1 MTNGANGHAGKG
13 IPKLSFRNVT
23 KTFDGERQNTLALS
37 DFNLDIHPSE
47 FVCLVG
53 PSGCGKTTALN
64 LAAGFIRPD
73 SGQVLLDGKPVEKP
87 GPDRAVVFQEHALFP
102 WMTVRKNIEFAL
114 EMIKKPQ
121 AERKIITNFYLKLV
135 RLDTFEHSYIHELSG
150 GMKQR
155 VQIARSLA
163 IAPAVYLMDEPFA
176 ALDALTRD
184 ELYEEIQRILAQT
197 KQTVL
202 FITHNIREAVI
213 LGDRVVVMA
222 GANPGRVRTDF
233 IVDLPRPRSFESPGV
248 AQLISK
254 TMAALKAENSPVEET
269 PNGKA

>member
-1 MTNGANGHAGKG
+1 MAVQRNGHGEG
-13 IPKLSFRNVT
+13 GTPKLSFRNVV
-23 KTFDGERQNTLALS
+23 KSFDGERQNTLALS
-37 DFNLDIHPSE
+37 GFDLDIQPSE

-73 SGQVLLDGKPVEKP
+73 SGQVLLDGKPIERP
-87 GPDRAVVFQEHALFP
+87 GPDRAMVFQEHALFP
-102 WMTVRKNIEFAL
+102 WMTVRKNLEFAL
-114 EMIKKPQ
+114 EMIHKPQ
-121 AERKIITNFYLKLV
+121 AERKIVTNFYLKLV
-135 RLDTFEHSYIHELSG
+135 HLDAFADSYIHELSG

-163 IAPAVYLMDEPFA
+163 LAPAVYLMDEPFA

-184 ELYEEIQRILAQT
+184 ALYEEIQRILAQT

-222 GANPGRVRTDF
+222 GANPGRIRSDF
-233 IVDLPRPRSFESPGV
+233 TVDLPRPRSFESPGV
-248 AQLISK
+248 AELISK
-254 TMAALKAENSPVEET
+254 TMAVLKAEQTPAEEALS
-269 PNGKA
+269 G